1 MRQIR
6 DLGFGALIHR
16 SGVARPSEPVAS
28 YGRDGQAQ
36 THGGESRLPIFEG
49 SRRMEW
55 GRQEGEKTTGRGRNH
70 GGVGKTRPD
79 ARPAGSGGRDG
90 IPPRPFR
97 NIRELFRKFGKSSVS
112 RPFRMTNAQKLPQM
126 NRQPSCIRVYFFSPL
141 QYTAHAVTSWK

>member
-1 MRQIR
+1 
-6 DLGFGALIHR
+6 
-16 SGVARPSEPVAS
+16 
-28 YGRDGQAQ
+28 
-36 THGGESRLPIFEG
+36 
-49 SRRMEW
+49 MEW

-97 NIRELFRKFGKSSVS
+97 NIRKLFRKFGKSSVS
-112 RPFRMTNAQKLPQM
+112 RPFRMTNAPKLPQM

-141 QYTAHAVTSWK
+141 QYTAQELLRHNVRDALGDANPPGISDGFFGVSTMGTSISLTAREP